1 MNWKKAVSVMLVGI
15 MALSMT
21 ACGDSGETST
31 DAASGGG
38 STAEST
44 EGAGTSASGD
54 DKLVVWTLSNDLID
68 FGERFEEQT
77 GVAVD
82 TVVIEPANYPTKVQT
97 ALLGGESEPDIIVG
111 EPKMLEDFYDAG
123 FFEDLN
129 QAPYN
134 AQDYADQIVD
144 YVWKVGQDPR
154 ASREPFPI
162 RSPRQ
167 VSITEEILP
176 RKYSERMI
184 RMRSANYLRITRLFW
199 IPRRS

>member
-134 AQDYADQIVD
+134 AQDYAIRSLIMYGKSDRI
-144 YVWKVGQDPR
+144 PR

-167 VSITEEILP
+167 VSIIEEILP

>member
-1 MNWKKAVSVMLVGI
+1 MQS
-15 MALSMT
+15 
-21 ACGDSGETST
+21 
-31 DAASGGG
+31 SGGG

-77 GVAVD
+77 GVAV
-82 TVVIEPANYPTKVQT
+82 TRLSLSLQT
-97 ALLGGESEPDIIVG
+97 IRPRCRQRFWGESEPDIIVG

-129 QAPYN
+129 QAPYKHGTM
-134 AQDYADQIVD
+134 QIRSLIMYGKSD
-144 YVWKVGQDPR
+144 RIPR

-184 RMRSANYLRITRLFW
+184 RMRSAELFKDYPTILDTAQKLKDAGYRIFSSDAEMGVFFR
-199 IPRRS
+199 